1 MEKIKHF
8 LSVNDHFARHA
19 GIELME
25 LSAGYA
31 KAQMVITDCHLNG
44 VKLVHGGA
52 IFTLADFAFAAAS
65 NSHGKIAVGITSNIT
80 YMKPAISGILFAEAK
95 ELLLSNRLGNYV
107 VNITNELNE
116 LVAVF
121 QGMAYRKQ
129 SR

>member
-31 KAQMVITDCHLNG
+31 IAQMVITDCHLNG